1 MSLLIYKNIFFMNEK
16 LNSNNIENDEYEINS
31 EENDYKNLITR
42 LKQIRLN
49 IDLLGKIISR

>member
-1 MSLLIYKNIFFMNEK
+1 MNEK
-16 LNSNNIENDEYEINS
+16 LISNNIEKDEYEINS